1 MWSNRRTGKALIIV
15 VCFLVV
21 GIAGCGNGIGGHGGD
36 ATTVTPSHSYSAP
49 STSVGTTHPLSMIMT
64 NAAPFRVT
72 SIDMSVTPATVS
84 TWTCGSY
91 IQVVYNA
98 VFHVVSGPNGGT
110 IVFSYTL
117 NNGRSQ
123 TPEKLTI
130 IPGQRQSNFV
140 FTWQGSLPSDHTYPG
155 PGGVL
160 VTSPNYLLS
169 QLVSPAGKC
178 T

>member
-1 MWSNRRTGKALIIV
+1 MRPNSRTSKALVIM

-21 GIAGCGNGIGGHGGD
+21 VLAGCGNQTGNHGGD
-36 ATTVTPSHSYSAP
+36 ATRVAPSHSYSVL
-49 STSVGTTHPLSMIMT
+49 STSLASTHTLGMITM
-64 NAAPFRVT
+64 NAAAFTVT
-72 SIDMSVTPATVS
+72 SIDMTVS
-84 TWTCGSY
+84 PTSVSLWKCGSY

-130 IPGQRQSNFV
+130 IPGQHLSNFT
-140 FTWQGSLPSDHTYPG
+140 FTWQGSLPADHTYPG

-160 VTSPNYLLS
+160 VTSPNS
-169 QLVSPAGKC
+169 IQSPRVAPAGKC
-178 T
+178 Q

>member
-1 MWSNRRTGKALIIV
+1 
-15 VCFLVV
+15 
-21 GIAGCGNGIGGHGGD
+21 
-36 ATTVTPSHSYSAP
+36 
-49 STSVGTTHPLSMIMT
+49 
-64 NAAPFRVT
+64 
-72 SIDMSVTPATVS
+72 MSVSPTTTS
-84 TWTCGSY
+84 LWKCGSY

-130 IPGQRQSNFV
+130 LPGQYLSNFT
-140 FTWQGSLPSDHTYPG
+140 FTWQGSLPADHTYPG

-160 VTSPNYLLS
+160 VTSPNAIQS
-169 QLVSPAGKC
+169 QTVAPAGKC
-178 T
+178 S